1 MELHD
6 HALKLIQMLK
16 AQESWVKNAAFALS
30 GGVDSSLLFQL
41 LGMEK
46 RPYIV
51 GVDNSQ
57 DLEFAMRYCNFLN
70 ISPERLV
77 VTESE
82 IDEFSGIV
90 KKIDPKISF
99 LDLGFETVLAILLA
113 RIREERLVTGQG
125 ADEIFYGYSK
135 FRDGRAMDN
144 RSSLEKLFKVTL
156 PREERIADYFGKTL
170 ITPYLNASLVSYF
183 ANLSVAK
190 HIRGNENKIILR
202 EAGKVCG
209 LPEFVYNRSKKA
221 AQYGSGVKRVQ
232 EKLFIK
238 KW

>member
-1 MELHD
+1 MELQD

-16 AQESWVKNAAFALS
+16 VQEKWAKNAAFALS

-41 LGMEK
+41 LGVEK

-51 GVDNSQ
+51 GIENSQ
-57 DLEFAMRYCNFLN
+57 DLEFAMKYCNF
-70 ISPERLV
+70 IHVSPERLV

-82 IDEFSGIV
+82 IHEFSGIV

-135 FRDGRAMDN
+135 FRDGREMDN
-144 RSSLEKLFKVTL
+144 RSSLEKLFRVTL
-156 PREERIADYFGKTL
+156 PREEKIASYFGKML
-170 ITPYLNASLVSYF
+170 ITPYLDASLVSYF
-183 ANLSVAK
+183 SNLSMAENIK
-190 HIRGNENKIILR
+190 RNENKIILR

-209 LPEFVYNRSKKA
+209 LPEFIYNRSKKA
-221 AQYGSGVKRVQ
+221 AQYGSGVKKVQ